1 MCVTLFD
8 KLDGHVKR
16 EGAYVNRF
24 IIRQN
29 ENSYDLAC
37 EYVLLVGISCT
48 TILAYINKYV
58 SIEDTYLYRYLD
70 RYLHFFSLKFFS
82 VDRAKVSFEG
92 QMMRGQRRE
101 VRIGEEWRED
111 WTRKGRRIVGG

>member
-1 MCVTLFD
+1 MYVTLSD

-37 EYVLLVGISCT
+37 EYVLLLGISYIT
-48 TILAYINKYV
+48 MAYINKYV
-58 SIEDTYLYRYLD
+58 SIEDTYR
-70 RYLHFFSLKFFS
+70 
-82 VDRAKVSFEG
+82 
-92 QMMRGQRRE
+92 
-101 VRIGEEWRED
+101 
-111 WTRKGRRIVGG
+111 

>member
-37 EYVLLVGISCT
+37 EYVLLVGISYNT
-48 TILAYINKYV
+48 TISAYINKYV
-58 SIEDTYLYRYLD
+58 YIVDTYLYRYL
-70 RYLHFFSLKFFS
+70 HIFSLKFFS
-82 VDRAKVSFEG
+82 VDRAKGVFRRTDDE
-92 QMMRGQRRE
+92 RRE
-101 VRIGEEWRED
+101 ES
-111 WTRKGRRIVGG
+111 